1 MSGLYEFDDKPENFR
16 AWQSS
21 LTNAVAEVQ
30 LTATQELDLMT
41 KWLGKESGEQMRCIR
56 AVHANN
62 ANSLS
67 HARRGRDC
75 YAAPEIIEQSLFQR
89 LDSFP
94 RIAAKDQT

>member
-56 AVHANN
+56 AVHVNN
-62 ANSLS
+62 ANS
-67 HARRGRDC
+67 A
-75 YAAPEIIEQSLFQR
+75 
-89 LDSFP
+89 
-94 RIAAKDQT
+94 T